1 MGKRS
6 PYRLEDLGRT
16 YGRLRVVGPIESRL
30 LGKRVRRFVWCECGC
45 GDRHLARLSGLVAG
59 RVRSCGCDR
68 AAGLRRHNALRRGTG
83 VYRSAEYRT
92 WERMKA
98 RCYRS
103 DHRGYRHYGGRGIAV
118 CARWLGS
125 FAAFL
130 SDMGVRPA
138 GCSIERLD
146 VNGDYEPG
154 NCVWADKYVQAL
166 NKRTTRW
173 VEVAGRRVK
182 LADLCR
188 ERGLDLRVVGSRLRL
203 GWSVAAALGRP
214 VVRRK

>member
-1 MGKRS
+1 
-6 PYRLEDLGRT
+6 
-16 YGRLRVVGPIESRL
+16 
-30 LGKRVRRFVWCECGC
+30 
-45 GDRHLARLSGLVAG
+45 
-59 RVRSCGCDR
+59 
-68 AAGLRRHNALRRGTG
+68 
-83 VYRSAEYRT
+83 
-92 WERMKA
+92 
-98 RCYRS
+98 
-103 DHRGYRHYGGRGIAV
+103 
-118 CARWLGS
+118 
-125 FAAFL
+125 
-130 SDMGVRPA
+130 MGVRPA